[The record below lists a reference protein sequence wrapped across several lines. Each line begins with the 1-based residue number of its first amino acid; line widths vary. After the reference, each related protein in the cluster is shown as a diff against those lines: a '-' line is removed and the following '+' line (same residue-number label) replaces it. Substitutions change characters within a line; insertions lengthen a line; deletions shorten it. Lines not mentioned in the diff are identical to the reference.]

1 MDRRELMAASLAV
14 AMAGTVVNAA
24 PASAK
29 DYGLKK
35 GPADLKSVGPIAFGP
50 AGILFVA
57 DPVGA
62 KIYALDVGTGPAAP
76 AKPVDIDKLDT
87 RLAAY
92 LGGKREE
99 IFVRAMAV
107 QPLTHAVYLS
117 VMRGSGADG
126 VPALVKVD
134 AKGDLSLVS
143 LKSIAHAST
152 EVVKA
157 PAADD
162 KRTAPVVA
170 LDSDS
175 RVGRQMKLPNGPAI
189 NIDMRPLRTVT
200 VTGLAYVDGT
210 LLVAGAS
217 NEEFSSAF
225 RRIAFPFS
233 GKDELNSLKIFHVSH
248 GKYETAAPITT
259 FIPYGTGG
267 MVLAAYTCTPLVQF
281 SLNGAAVDSQVN
293 GKSVADLGAV
303 STPLDMVSFK
313 QGGQDWFLVSNTRH
327 PLMKIA
333 RSDIDKQAALTHQ
346 GDLVGATR
354 HELPQK
360 GVTWMSSMGDGQVLM
375 VHQDEANALS
385 LRSYAVESL

>member
-1 MDRRELMAASLAV
+1 MDRRELMVASLAV
-14 AMAGTVVNAA
+14 ALAGTAA
-24 PASAK
+24 KAAQAPGK

-35 GPADLKSVGPIAFGP
+35 GAADLKSVGPIAFGP
-50 AGILFVA
+50 PGILFVA

-62 KIYALDVGTGPAAP
+62 RIYALDVGAGAAAP
-76 AKPVDIDKLDT
+76 ARPLDVDKLDT
-87 RLAAY
+87 RRAAF

-99 IFVRAMAV
+99 IFLRAMAV
-107 QPLTHAVYLS
+107 QPSSHAIYLS
-117 VMRGSGADG
+117 VMRGAGSAG

-143 LKSIAHAST
+143 LKAIAHAST
-152 EVVKA
+152 EVIKA
-157 PAADD
+157 PAPDD

-170 LDSDS
+170 LDS
-175 RVGRQMKLPNGPAI
+175 RLGKPMKLPNGPAI
-189 NIDMRPLRTVT
+189 NLDMTPLRTVT
-200 VTGLAYVDGT
+200 VTDLAYVDGT

-233 GKDELNSLKIFHVSH
+233 GKDEINSLKIFHVSH
-248 GKYETAAPITT
+248 GRYETAAPITT
-259 FIPYGTGG
+259 FIPYGPKG

-281 SLNGAAVDSQVN
+281 SMAGAAADSQVN

-303 STPLDMVSFK
+303 STPLDMVSFR

-333 RSDIDKQAALTHQ
+333 RGDIDKQGALTHQ

-354 HELPQK
+354 HDLPQK
-360 GVTWMSSMGDGQVLM
+360 GVTWMANMGDGHVLM
-375 VHQDEANALS
+375 AHQDETNALS

>member
-14 AMAGTVVNAA
+14 ALTGTAATAA
-24 PASAK
+24 PAAGK

-35 GPADLKSVGPIAFGP
+35 GTADLKSVGSLAFGP
-50 AGILFVA
+50 PGILFVA

-62 KIYALDVGTGPAAP
+62 RIYALDVGTGRAAP
-76 AKPVDIDKLDT
+76 AQAVDVDKLDT
-87 RLAAY
+87 RLAAF
-92 LGGKREE
+92 LGAKRED
-99 IFVRAMAV
+99 IFLRAMAV
-107 QPLTHAVYLS
+107 QPSTHAIYLS

-126 VPALVKVD
+126 VPALVKVN

-143 LKSIAHAST
+143 LKNIAYAST
-152 EVVKA
+152 EVIKA
-157 PAADD
+157 PAPDD

-170 LDSDS
+170 SDP
-175 RVGRQMKLPNGPAI
+175 RVGKPTKLANGTAFTL
-189 NIDMRPLRTVT
+189 DMRPLHTVT
-200 VTGLAYVDGT
+200 VTDLAYVDGT

-225 RRIAFPFS
+225 RRIAFPFT
-233 GKDELNSLKIFHVSH
+233 GQDKINSLKIFHVSH
-248 GKYETAAPITT
+248 GKYETAAPITA
-259 FIPYGTGG
+259 FIPYGADGA
-267 MVLAAYTCTPLVQF
+267 VLAAYTCTPLVQF
-281 SLNGAAVDSQVN
+281 SLAGAAADSQVN

-303 STPLDMVSFK
+303 STPLDMVAFN

-333 RSDIDKQAALTHQ
+333 RNDIDKQDGLTHQ

-354 HELPQK
+354 HELPQQ
-360 GVTWMSSMGDGQVLM
+360 GVTWMSNMGDGLVLM
-375 VHQDEANALS
+375 THQDETGALR

>member
-1 MDRRELMAASLAV
+1 MDRRELMVASMAV
-14 AMAGTVVNAA
+14 ALAGTAATAA

-62 KIYALDVGTGPAAP
+62 KIYALDVGAGAAAP
-76 AKPVDIDKLDT
+76 AKAVDIDKLDT
-87 RLAAY
+87 RLAAF
-92 LGGKREE
+92 LGGKRED
-99 IFVRAMAV
+99 IFVKAMAV
-107 QPLTHAVYLS
+107 QPLTHTVYLS
-117 VMRGSGADG
+117 VMRGSGSAG

-143 LKSIAHAST
+143 LKSIAHASAD
-152 EVVKA
+152 VVKA

-170 LDSDS
+170 LDS
-175 RVGRQMKLPNGPAI
+175 RLGKQMKLPNGPAI
-189 NIDMRPLRTVT
+189 NLDMRPLRTVT

-225 RRIAFPFS
+225 RRIAFPFT

-259 FIPYGTGG
+259 FIPYGAEG

-281 SLNGAAVDSQVN
+281 SLNGAAADSQVN

-313 QGGQDWFLVSNTRH
+313 QGGQDWFMVSNTRH

-333 RSDIDKQAALTHQ
+333 RSDIDKQDALTHQ

-360 GVTWMSSMGDGQVLM
+360 GVTWMSNMGDGHILM
-375 VHQDEANALS
+375 VQQDDTNALS

>member
-1 MDRRELMAASLAV
+1 MDRREMMVASMAV
-14 AMAGTVVNAA
+14 ALAGTAA
-24 PASAK
+24 KAADAPKK

-35 GPADLKSVGPIAFGP
+35 GAAELQSVGPIAFGP

-62 KIYALDVGTGPAAP
+62 KIYALDVGTGPAA
-76 AKPVDIDKLDT
+76 AAAPVDIDKLDT
-87 RLAAY
+87 RLAAF
-92 LGGKREE
+92 LGAKRED
-99 IFVRAMAV
+99 IFLRAMAV
-107 QPLTHAVYLS
+107 QPSTHAIYLS
-117 VMRGSGADG
+117 VMRGSGAAG
-126 VPALVKVD
+126 APALVKVD
-134 AKGDLSLVS
+134 AKGAISLVS
-143 LKSIAHAST
+143 LNNIAHAFT
-152 EVVKA
+152 DVAKA

-170 LDSDS
+170 TDTRLGNKMSFGGAS
-175 RVGRQMKLPNGPAI
+175 FNL
-189 NIDMRPLRTVT
+189 DMRPLRTVT
-200 VTGLAYVDGT
+200 VTDLAYVDGT

-225 RRIAFPFS
+225 RRIAFPFA
-233 GKDELNSLKIFHVSH
+233 GKDEVNSLKIFHVSH
-248 GKYETAAPITT
+248 GRYETAAPITT
-259 FIPYGTGG
+259 FIPYGPSG

-281 SLNGAAVDSQVN
+281 SMNGAAADAQVN

-303 STPLDMVSFK
+303 STPMDMVAFK

-333 RSDIDKQAALTHQ
+333 RSDIDKQDALVQ
-346 GDLVGATR
+346 KADLVGAAR

-360 GVTWMSSMGDGQVLM
+360 GVTWMSNLGDGHVLM
-375 VHQDEANALS
+375 VQQDETNALS

>member
-1 MDRRELMAASLAV
+1 MDRRELMVASMAV
-14 AMAGTVVNAA
+14 ALAGTAATAA
-24 PASAK
+24 PAPAK

-35 GPADLKSVGPIAFGP
+35 GPADLKSVGPVAFGP

-76 AKPVDIDKLDT
+76 AKPVDVDKLDT
-87 RLAAY
+87 RLAAF

-117 VMRGSGADG
+117 VMRGSGSGG

-143 LKSIAHAST
+143 LNSIAHASAD
-152 EVVKA
+152 VVKA

-170 LDSDS
+170 LDS
-175 RVGRQMKLPNGPAI
+175 RLGKPMKLPNGPAI
-189 NIDMRPLRTVT
+189 NLDMRPLRTVT

-233 GKDELNSLKIFHVSH
+233 GKEELNSLKIFHVSH

-259 FIPYGTGG
+259 FIPYGTEG

-281 SLNGAAVDSQVN
+281 SLNGAAADAQVN

-303 STPLDMVSFK
+303 STPLDMVSFR

-333 RSDIDKQAALTHQ
+333 RSDIDKQDALTHQ

-360 GVTWMSSMGDGQVLM
+360 GVTWMSNMGDGHVLM
-375 VHQDEANALS
+375 VHQDDSNALS